1 MEMNIPTQQT
11 FEKYVPAF
19 RDAESRIYDNLKP
32 HMQQYIQDEI
42 VPLHVPD
49 DFPNPER
56 IDKVVCLNAAYIS
69 VPGMDLVP
77 TESGFAVVSNGN
89 LAPASK
95 ERVEAL
101 RESLRQAESDA
112 RDDLLFA
119 LYADADWR
127 ETDTARRRR
136 TTLLWCPTLCRRYGI
151 TAGVRNAVYAEE
163 FRRMAGA
170 IHGAHVLAEF
180 IIGPEQM
187 AWLVAHQDEADA
199 EDNVG
204 DLRLVL
210 REHCRRLMAAH
221 IMGRQTAVRDLEAAL
236 RGFLKR
242 HADELPEYSTSRT
255 REAAD
260 FVTYKNSKDDA
271 CFFFG

>member
-1 MEMNIPTQQT
+1 MNVPTKET
-11 FEKYVPAF
+11 FERYVSAF
-19 RDAESRIYDNLKP
+19 RDAESRIYDAVKP
-32 HMQQYIQDEI
+32 FMAQYIARIID
-42 VPLHVPD
+42 PLHIPY
-49 DFPNPER
+49 DFARPAL
-56 IDKVVCLNAAYIS
+56 IDAAVCTGAAYLA
-69 VPGMDLVP
+69 VPSMDLVP

-127 ETDTARRRR
+127 ETDTAQRRR

-151 TAGVRNAVYAEE
+151 TAGVRYAVYAEE

-170 IHGAHVLAEF
+170 VHGAHVLAEF
-180 IIGPEQM
+180 IVGPEQM

-199 EDNVG
+199 EDSAG

-242 HADELPEYSTSRT
+242 NADELPEYSTSRT

-260 FVTYKNSKDDA
+260 FITYQNKKDDA